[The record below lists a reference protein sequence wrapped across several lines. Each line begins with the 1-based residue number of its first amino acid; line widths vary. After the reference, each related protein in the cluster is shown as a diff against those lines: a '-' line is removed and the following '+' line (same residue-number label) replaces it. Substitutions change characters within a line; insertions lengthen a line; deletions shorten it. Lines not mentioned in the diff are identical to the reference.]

1 MMESMHS
8 EDQARRAA
16 KRVGLQAWKSRWR
29 KNTIDNRGG
38 FQIRD
43 PMRNLIVAAE
53 KFNYTGDDVAARNM
67 RSAEILPTDS
77 QLNESSTIRTGERL
91 AKSTS

>member
-16 KRVGLQAWKSRWR
+16 KQVGLQAWKSRWR

-53 KFNYTGDDVAARNM
+53 KFNYTADDVVEFC
-67 RSAEILPTDS
+67 AEY
-77 QLNESSTIRTGERL
+77 EKR
-91 AKSTS
+91 

>member
-29 KNTIDNRGG
+29 KRLTIAAG
-38 FQIRD
+38 F
-43 PMRNLIVAAE
+43 
-53 KFNYTGDDVAARNM
+53 K
-67 RSAEILPTDS
+67 SAIPCET
-77 QLNESSTIRTGERL
+77 
-91 AKSTS
+91 